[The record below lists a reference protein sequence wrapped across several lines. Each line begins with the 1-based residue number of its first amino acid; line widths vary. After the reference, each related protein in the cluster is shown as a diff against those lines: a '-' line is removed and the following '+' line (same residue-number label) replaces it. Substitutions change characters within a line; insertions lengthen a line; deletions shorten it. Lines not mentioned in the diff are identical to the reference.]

1 MVLFNLPFHFLFH
14 LILEF
19 KILIFF
25 EGDIQSDKIP
35 VHQTILRPKAH
46 ISSNSSSNTSSEASE
61 KKTKSSEIDNLTTHD
76 ESDMNSNARASNHKG
91 SRKNFIKSLETK
103 IESVGTQFSV
113 DFKENT
119 DPTNPKMKFDGS
131 SDITDRLNNP
141 SDSKKGLDNL
151 SAITDG
157 LNNPLDSKKG
167 LDNPSAITEGLNDP
181 EDLKEE
187 LDDPSGYTTVLN
199 DISEPLDTED
209 TEDES
214 QNQLEIL
221 YTKNNER

>member
-1 MVLFNLPFHFLFH
+1 M
-14 LILEF
+14 
-19 KILIFF
+19 
-25 EGDIQSDKIP
+25 IP
-35 VHQTILRPKAH
+35 VHQPILRPKAH

-91 SRKNFIKSLETK
+91 SRKNFIKSLESK

-141 SDSKKGLDNL
+141 SDSKKGLDN
-151 SAITDG
+151 
-157 LNNPLDSKKG
+157 
-167 LDNPSAITEGLNDP
+167 PSAITEGLNDP
-181 EDLKEE
+181 EDLKEGF
-187 LDDPSGYTTVLN
+187 DDPSGYTTVLN

-209 TEDES
+209 ES
-214 QNQLEIL
+214 QLEIL